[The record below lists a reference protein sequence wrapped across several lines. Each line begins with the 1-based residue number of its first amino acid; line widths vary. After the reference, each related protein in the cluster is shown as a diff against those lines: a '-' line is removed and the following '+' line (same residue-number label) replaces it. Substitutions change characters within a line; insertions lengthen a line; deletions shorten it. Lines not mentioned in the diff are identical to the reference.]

1 LMYQELKPSD
11 PNWDLL
17 NACIDNMITVNDAL
31 CWKHI
36 LAFLNLCL
44 SLYKGRLGPIS
55 VSLGQIAGDPRFPR
69 KEINKLLARMINTFG
84 ATGLRAVLPNADDP
98 KMHTRVKNLCRKLKK
113 LKMKQKTSTDDI
125 VSDDE
130 EDEFGD
136 KIEAKPLQIKEG
148 VVDFLNPK
156 EMVQSLVS
164 ERQTRSEDDFKQ
176 SRDGKLIIGNMDG
189 DDGDD
194 EDDLS
199 VDSDL
204 DVDTIRTTRKRKSSA
219 SVASSKHSHKT
230 RKSTF
235 STKSNKTRKT
245 EGRYKITAKRKKL
258 TSKTNSSRHSHHNVR
273 FN

>member
-1 LMYQELKPSD
+1 
-11 PNWDLL
+11 
-17 NACIDNMITVNDAL
+17 
-31 CWKHI
+31 
-36 LAFLNLCL
+36 
-44 SLYKGRLGPIS
+44 

-98 KMHTRVKNLCRKLKK
+98 KMHTRVKNLSRKLKK
-113 LKMKQKTSTDDI
+113 LKMKQRKSTDDT
-125 VSDDE
+125 VSDDEE

-136 KIEAKPLQIKEG
+136 KIESKPLQIKEG

-164 ERQTRSEDDFKQ
+164 ERQTRSEDGFKQ
-176 SRDGKLIIGNMDG
+176 SSDGKLIIGNLDG
-189 DDGDD
+189 DDDD
-194 EDDLS
+194 DEEDDLS
-199 VDSDL
+199 GEDL
-204 DVDTIRTTRKRKSSA
+204 DLDLDTIPVPRKRKSPA
-219 SVASSKHSHKT
+219 SVASSKRSHKT

-235 STKSNKTRKT
+235 SAKSNKSRKT

-258 TSKTNSSRHSHHNVR
+258 TSTQSNSSRRSHHSVR